1 MAKQRSRC
9 DKKLT
14 SDKRREPSGTLIAN
28 QQSCYSKEHCS
39 YCPAG
44 TSISFPMDEGKHD
57 SFMKYPKEW
66 WYVNFHLVGCSTEAE
81 YGAFVAFI
89 KIAQNLFFSIS
100 DVNQKKIYTDTKF
113 GILTA
118 AKNKL
123 NLCLNGL
130 SNKDYFYTKSMADNL
145 VPFQYKLIAHGIDR
159 EQDNQVMNLDVDMH
173 CVKPPMIVGGDGL
186 VHIGNG
192 WSYYYCQTKIEVSG
206 SITVHGTTE
215 DVTGYA
221 WIDHQ
226 WGNFNMLPSERVSWE
241 WFSIKLDDLREI
253 VVGDTWWDNT
263 GKRCGNISKGLNLI
277 NANNVTE
284 VLVDYKIT
292 PLDFWTDPISKRK
305 FASKWRL
312 TEPTKPIDLTINV
325 DFNNQMM
332 PTIGNPSTM
341 KFIARI
347 FPCSSFWEGSCSVS
361 GTIGSVSTSGKA
373 YTELIHSW

>member
-1 MAKQRSRC
+1 MAKKHYRFN
-9 DKKLT
+9 KKLA
-14 SDKRREPSGTLIAN
+14 SYKGKEPHDTLIT
-28 QQSCYSKEHCS
+28 QQRPYYSWEHYP

-44 TSISFPMDEGKHD
+44 TSISFPADEGKHD
-57 SFMKYPKEW
+57 PFTKYPKEW
-66 WYVNFHLVGCSTEAE
+66 WYANFHLTGCSTRTE

-100 DVNQKKIYTDTKF
+100 DLNQKKIYSDTKF

-118 AKNKL
+118 AKGELKL
-123 NLCLNGL
+123 TLNGL
-130 SNKDYFYTKSMADNL
+130 SNKDYFYTKRMAGNP
-145 VPFQYKLIAHGIDR
+145 VPFQYKLIANGIDR
-159 EQDNQVMNLDVDMH
+159 EQNNQVMRLDVDMH
-173 CVKPPMIVGGDGL
+173 CLKPPMIAGGDGL
-186 VHIGNG
+186 VDIGNG
-192 WSYYYCQTKIEVSG
+192 WSYYYSQTKIKVSG

-226 WGNFNMLPSERVSWE
+226 WGNFNLFPRERVSWE
-241 WFSIKLDDLREI
+241 WFSIKLDDFREI
-253 VVGDTWWDNT
+253 AVGDTWWDNT
-263 GKRCGNISKGLNLI
+263 GERCGNFSDGLNLI
-277 NANNVTE
+277 NANNVQE
-284 VLVDYKIT
+284 VLVDYTIT

-332 PTIGNPSTM
+332 PTIGNTSTM

-347 FPCSSFWEGSCSVS
+347 FPYSSFWEGYCSVS
-361 GTIGSVSTSGKA
+361 GTIGGVSVSGKA
-373 YTELIHSW
+373 YAELIHSW